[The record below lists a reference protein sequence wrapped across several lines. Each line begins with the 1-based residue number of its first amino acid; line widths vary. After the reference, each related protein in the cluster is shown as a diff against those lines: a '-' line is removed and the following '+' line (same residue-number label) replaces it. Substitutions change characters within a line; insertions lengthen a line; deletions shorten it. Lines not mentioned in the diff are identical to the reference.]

1 MDGIA
6 QVLVTDE
13 PAGGSRMPTRDPL
26 LVADMS

>member
-1 MDGIA
+1 MEDVE

-13 PAGGSRMPTRDPL
+13 PAGGSDVPTTDPL